1 MGAEDAIDLIDPR
14 SRIFGDH
21 IQRRLI
27 DRARVQG
34 SELRGFTGVQSPESR
49 ILSPDSD
56 SRVQSPESRVQ
67 SPESRVNLLLSNFQR
82 ASEEVK
88 LHSWRSCCL
97 SEEYMP

>member
-49 ILSPDSD
+49 ILSPDSA
-56 SRVQSPESRVQ
+56 SRVQ

>member
-56 SRVQSPESRVQ
+56 SRVQSPESTSFFQTFKELPRKLNFIHGDRV
-67 SPESRVNLLLSNFQR
+67 V
-82 ASEEVK
+82 
-88 LHSWRSCCL
+88 
-97 SEEYMP
+97 

>member
-56 SRVQSPESRVQ
+56 SRVQSPESFFQTFKELPRKLNFIHGDRVV
-67 SPESRVNLLLSNFQR
+67 RVKSI
-82 ASEEVK
+82 
-88 LHSWRSCCL
+88 CL
-97 SEEYMP
+97 DSTLRIY

>member
-56 SRVQSPESRVQ
+56 SRVQSPESRVKEL
-67 SPESRVNLLLSNFQR
+67 PRKLNFIHGIVLF
-82 ASEEVK
+82 E
-88 LHSWRSCCL
+88 
-97 SEEYMP
+97 

>member
-56 SRVQSPESRVQ
+56 SRVQSPESRV
-67 SPESRVNLLLSNFQR
+67 NLLLSNFQR